1 MAKQQRTLKRTIRAT
16 GTGLHTGKKILLTLK
31 PALPDTGIVFHRVD
45 LMPNK
50 AIRVAPHKVGETMFA
65 TTLIEDGIRICTIE
79 HLMSAFAGLGIDN
92 AIVEVDA
99 EEIPIMDGSASIFVF
114 LIESAG
120 VQEQNVAKQFMR
132 IKKPITVNQGD
143 KSAQFEPFEGSKFS
157 LTVDFPHPVIQR
169 GSQSIS
175 IQVSRISYIKE
186 ISRARTFGFLKDIEQ
201 LKANNL
207 ILGGSL
213 DNAIL
218 FDEEKVMNENGL
230 RYTDEVVRHKLL
242 DAIGDV
248 YVLGCS
254 IIGSYVGY
262 KSGHALNNQLVR
274 ALLADETA
282 WEYTD
287 YT

>member
-1 MAKQQRTLKRTIRAT
+1 MLKQQRTLKRPIKAV
-16 GTGLHTGKKILLTLK
+16 GTGLHTGRKILLTLK
-31 PALPDTGIVFHRVD
+31 PAPANTGIVFCRVD
-45 LMPNK
+45 LTPHRT
-50 AIRVAPHKVGETMFA
+50 IRAHANSVGETTLA
-65 TTLIEDGIRICTIE
+65 TTLVEDGVRISTIE

-99 EEIPIMDGSASIFVF
+99 EEIPIMDGSATIFVF

-120 VQEQNVAKQFMR
+120 IQIQNVPKQFLL
-132 IKKPITVNQGD
+132 IKKPISVNQGD
-143 KSAQFEPFEGSKFS
+143 SHAQFEPFEGSKFS
-157 LTVDFPHPVIQR
+157 LTVDFSHPIIQN
-169 GSQSIS
+169 SNQFIS
-175 IQVSRISYIKE
+175 INVSRTSYIKE
-186 ISRARTFGFLKDIEQ
+186 VSRARTFGFLKDIDW

-207 ILGGSL
+207 ALGGSL
-213 DNAIL
+213 ENAVV

-242 DAIGDV
+242 DAIGDI

-262 KSGHALNNQLVR
+262 KSGHALNNQLIR

-282 WEYTD
+282 WEYTAR
-287 YT
+287 T